1 MKNVTITW
9 KAFGKPTYAVLMIE
23 DEMSDWLI
31 CEELFKETN
40 TYAGKLWDALQYS
53 IPANRTHTALS
64 VGDEIDIDGTVYRC
78 EPVGWQ
84 IIDTYEPIHWDAA
97 LSGRDL

>member
-1 MKNVTITW
+1 
-9 KAFGKPTYAVLMIE
+9 
-23 DEMSDWLI
+23 MSDWLI

-78 EPVGWQ
+78 EPVGWE
-84 IIDTYEPIHWDAA
+84 IVDKYDVNFFDVA
-97 LSGRDL
+97 LSARDI